1 MQKKNITHV
10 KTSYRQWLPWII
22 LILTGKIHKPSCLYL
37 FLHISV
43 DNFKMFVLH
52 IILFLEKNT
61 TLTCTCCLLVT
72 FLRNAGDIYTCWLLI
87 YFTIYEHFAC
97 KVTNN
102 VHNLS
107 SYIHVQ
113 RKKTSGILSQ
123 HCVYIVYIANE
134 GCHIRML
141 IFFLYIFLNKDG
153 TWKVYKVSVTCQPV
167 YS

>member
-1 MQKKNITHV
+1 M
-10 KTSYRQWLPWII
+10 SPA
-22 LILTGKIHKPSCLYL
+22 
-37 FLHISV
+37 
-43 DNFKMFVLH
+43 
-52 IILFLEKNT
+52 
-61 TLTCTCCLLVT
+61 
-72 FLRNAGDIYTCWLLI
+72 FLRNVTRRQHVQVKVVFFSRKRIICKTNILKFVCTTVLYKFLKLLR
-87 YFTIYEHFAC
+87 
-97 KVTNN
+97 NN

-141 IFFLYIFLNKDG
+141 IYFLYIFLNKDG

-167 YS
+167 YSSLQLRFKWNDFYRININIYTFPV